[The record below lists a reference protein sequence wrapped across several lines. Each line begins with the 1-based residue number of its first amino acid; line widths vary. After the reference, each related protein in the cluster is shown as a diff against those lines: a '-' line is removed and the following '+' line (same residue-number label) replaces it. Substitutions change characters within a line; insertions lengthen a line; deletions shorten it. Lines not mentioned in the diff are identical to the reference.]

1 MSRNNLVDNLE
12 YIQKFTDRVENKE
25 LLYTK
30 GNLSTMQLNI
40 GKLCN
45 LACKHCHVE
54 AGPNRTE
61 LMTLETMKDCMDV
74 FEENNFSVLDI
85 TGGAPEMN
93 PNLKYLIESARKLGS
108 KIMVR
113 SNLVVLDDPKY
124 ADLMEF
130 FASHKVEIVCSL
142 PYYTKSDTDRQRGE
156 GVYEDSISILKKL
169 NELGYGIKDDLVLNL
184 VYNPGGAFLPPP
196 QEAIEREYKVKLDK
210 DWGIKFNSLFAI
222 TNNPIGRFGIFLER
236 TKNLQGYMQRLSD
249 SFNSGT
255 VESMMCRDQ
264 ISIGYDGK
272 LYDCDFNQTLELT
285 TEGINNIV
293 DLKGKKLERRKISVG
308 NHCYACTAGSGSS
321 CGGTTA

>member
-30 GNLSTMQLNI
+30 GYLSTMQLNI

-93 PNLKYLIESARKLGS
+93 PNLKYLIESASKLGS

-124 ADLMEF
+124 TDLMEF

-156 GVYEDSISILKKL
+156 GVYENSISILKKL
-169 NELGYGIKDDLVLNL
+169 NEFGYGIKDDLVLNL
-184 VYNPGGAFLPPP
+184 VYNPGGAFLPPS

-222 TNNPIGRFGIFLER
+222 TNNPIGRFGMFLER

-249 SFNSGT
+249 SFNLGT

-272 LYDCDFNQTLELT
+272 LYDCDFNQTLELI
-285 TEGINNIV
+285 TEGINNIS
-293 DLKGKKLERRKISVG
+293 DLKGKKIERRKINVG

>member
-1 MSRNNLVDNLE
+1 MSINNLVDNLE

>member
-61 LMTLETMKDCMDV
+61 LMTLETMKDCIDV

-130 FASHKVEIVCSL
+130 FASHQVEIVCSL

-293 DLKGKKLERRKISVG
+293 DLKGKKLEIRKISVG

>member
-40 GKLCN
+40 GMLCN

-61 LMTLETMKDCMDV
+61 LMTLETMKDCIDV

-130 FASHKVEIVCSL
+130 FASHQVEIVCSL

-210 DWGIKFNSLFAI
+210 DWGIKFNSLFSI

-293 DLKGKKLERRKISVG
+293 DLKGKKLEIRKISVG

>member
-61 LMTLETMKDCMDV
+61 LMTLETMKDCIDV

-130 FASHKVEIVCSL
+130 FASHQVEIVCSL

-210 DWGIKFNSLFAI
+210 DWGIKFNSLFSI

-293 DLKGKKLERRKISVG
+293 DLKGKKLEIRKISVG